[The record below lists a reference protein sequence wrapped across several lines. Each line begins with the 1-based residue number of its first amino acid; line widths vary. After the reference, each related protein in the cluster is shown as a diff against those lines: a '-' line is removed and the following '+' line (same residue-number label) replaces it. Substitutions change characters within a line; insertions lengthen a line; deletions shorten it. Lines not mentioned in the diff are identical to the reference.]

1 MIAAMHLP
9 GSQIKMHC
17 LDRND
22 LCHLRE
28 RFVCTKLKNGPYS
41 HLPCDIWEFQKKR
54 NGLRKVWTYQLISIA
69 NLYSAEE
76 TTVIFILAVACNES
90 LSFVFFFGKATYH

>member
-41 HLPCDIWEFQKKR
+41 HLPCDLWEFQKKE
-54 NGLRKVWTYQLISIA
+54 KWTQEGMDISID
-69 NLYSAEE
+69 
-76 TTVIFILAVACNES
+76 FDC
-90 LSFVFFFGKATYH
+90 